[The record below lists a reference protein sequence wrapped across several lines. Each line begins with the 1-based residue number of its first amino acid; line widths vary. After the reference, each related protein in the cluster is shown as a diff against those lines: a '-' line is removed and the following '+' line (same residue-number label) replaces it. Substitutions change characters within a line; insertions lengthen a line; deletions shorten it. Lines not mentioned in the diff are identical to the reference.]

1 MPLRPGTTLGPYEI
15 LSPSGAG
22 GMGEVYKARDT
33 RLDRTVAI
41 KVLPEHVAS
50 DPDLKQRFEREAKTI
65 SSLNHPHICTLHDI
79 GSQDGAWTAK
89 MSPRPEPRGTTMRG
103 MMLAVLSVAL
113 LSGCATKGFVTE
125 RVDDRAAEVEA
136 EVDARIAA
144 LQRALDESETT
155 IQRQEARLRE
165 VDETAN
171 NAFALATSA
180 GAAAGV
186 AQTTADNVGARANTI
201 DRASLRLVFEV
212 VIADSH
218 DQFTFADATLPD
230 SARGT
235 LDRFV
240 EQLRQ
245 LPTASYLDIEGHTDA
260 TGPAAYNARLG
271 LERAENVR
279 RYLHEQ
285 HQLPLH
291 KMSVIS
297 YGEDQPVASNDDR
310 DGRAKN
316 RRVVVRVLG

>member
-1 MPLRPGTTLGPYEI
+1 MRRTL
-15 LSPSGAG
+15 
-22 GMGEVYKARDT
+22 
-33 RLDRTVAI
+33 
-41 KVLPEHVAS
+41 
-50 DPDLKQRFEREAKTI
+50 
-65 SSLNHPHICTLHDI
+65 
-79 GSQDGAWTAK
+79 
-89 MSPRPEPRGTTMRG
+89 
-103 MMLAVLSVAL
+103 LAVLSAAL

-144 LQRALDESETT
+144 LQDALDESDTT
-155 IQRQEARLRE
+155 IEQQTAQLRE

-180 GAAAGV
+180 EAAARE
-186 AQTTADNVGARANTI
+186 AQTTAGDVSARADAI
-201 DRASLRLVFEV
+201 ERASRRLVFEV
-212 VIADSH
+212 MIADDH
-218 DQFTFADATLPD
+218 DQFAFADANLPD
-230 SARGT
+230 SARAT

-245 LPTASYLDIEGHTDA
+245 LPIASYLEIEGHTDA
-260 TGPAAYNARLG
+260 TGPAPYNARLG
-271 LERAENVR
+271 LARAESVR

-297 YGEDQPVASNDDR
+297 YGEDQPVASNADR
-310 DGRAKN
+310 EGRAQN

>member
-1 MPLRPGTTLGPYEI
+1 M
-15 LSPSGAG
+15 
-22 GMGEVYKARDT
+22 
-33 RLDRTVAI
+33 
-41 KVLPEHVAS
+41 
-50 DPDLKQRFEREAKTI
+50 RE
-65 SSLNHPHICTLHDI
+65 
-79 GSQDGAWTAK
+79 
-89 MSPRPEPRGTTMRG
+89 
-103 MMLAVLSVAL
+103 MMLAILSAAL
-113 LSGCATKGFVTE
+113 LSGCATRGFVTE

-136 EVDARIAA
+136 AVDARIAA

-155 IQRQEARLRE
+155 IQRQEALLRE

-180 GAAAGV
+180 GVAAGV
-186 AQTTADNVGARANTI
+186 AQTTADDVSMRADAI
-201 DRASLRLVFEV
+201 ERASLRLVFEV

-218 DQFTFADATLPD
+218 GQFTFADATLPD

-235 LDRFV
+235 LDGFV

-245 LPTASYLDIEGHTDA
+245 LPTASYLEIEGHTDA

-271 LERAENVR
+271 LGRAENVR

-310 DGRAKN
+310 EGRAKN